1 MQKRKKKLAVY
12 LTCILL
18 LSLFNFA
25 TCKYSFKDTSPIPQ
39 EVKTFR
45 VNYLENKA
53 QYVNTQL
60 SPQLTE
66 KLKQKIINTTR
77 LRQTNDDDAH
87 YDISGFV
94 SQYYTS
100 TVAISG
106 NNASGNRLTV
116 SFHLVFRNTLDEKTE
131 DGPAQNMM
139 KKDHA
144 ALQSVN
150 FLGFLV
156 PSCARACNDTCD
168 VIKHLQRSFQRKCGK
183 RFGAAM
189 ENGGK
194 AMACLVIESILEI
207 PMQTIGGNQYVVVHR
222 LHAV

>member
-1 MQKRKKKLAVY
+1 MQKRNPYKLY
-12 LTCILL
+12 LACILL
-18 LSLFNFA
+18 LTIFSFA

-39 EVKTFR
+39 EIKTFR

-94 SQYYTS
+94 SQYFTS
-100 TVAISG
+100 TVSIAG

-116 SFHLVFRNTLDEKTE
+116 GFHLVFRCTLDEKKNFETDLLSTFDFPATQSLTE
-131 DGPAQNMM
+131 AEASLNSDIVKNTVDAIFN
-139 KKDHA
+139 KIF
-144 ALQSVN
+144 SN
-150 FLGFLV
+150 W
-156 PSCARACNDTCD
+156 
-168 VIKHLQRSFQRKCGK
+168 
-183 RFGAAM
+183 
-189 ENGGK
+189 
-194 AMACLVIESILEI
+194 
-207 PMQTIGGNQYVVVHR
+207 
-222 LHAV
+222 

>member
-1 MQKRKKKLAVY
+1 MFEKIKL
-12 LTCILL
+12 LITGILIAGVF
-18 LSLFNFA
+18 SFA

-77 LRQTNDDDAH
+77 LRQTNDEDAH

-100 TVAISG
+100 TIAISG

-116 SFHLVFRNTLDEKTE
+116 GFHLVFRNTLDEKKNLEADLIRTF
-131 DGPAQNMM
+131 DFPAT
-139 KKDHA
+139 
-144 ALQSVN
+144 QSLSQAEATLNTDIVKN
-150 FLGFLV
+150 IV
-156 PSCARACNDTCD
+156 D
-168 VIKHLQRSFQRKCGK
+168 
-183 RFGAAM
+183 
-189 ENGGK
+189 
-194 AMACLVIESILEI
+194 EI
-207 PMQTIGGNQYVVVHR
+207 FNKIFSNW
-222 LHAV
+222 

>member
-1 MQKRKKKLAVY
+1 MQKRNHIILY

-18 LSLFNFA
+18 LTIFSFA

-39 EVKTFR
+39 EIKTFR

-77 LRQTNDDDAH
+77 LRQTNDEDAH

-100 TVAISG
+100 TISITG
-106 NNASGNRLTV
+106 ANSSGNRLTV
-116 SFHLVFRNTLDEKTE
+116 SFHLVFRNTLDEKKNFET
-131 DGPAQNMM
+131 DLARTFDFPAT
-139 KKDHA
+139 
-144 ALQSVN
+144 QSLTQAEATLN
-150 FLGFLV
+150 
-156 PSCARACNDTCD
+156 NDIVKNIVD
-168 VIKHLQRSFQRKCGK
+168 
-183 RFGAAM
+183 
-189 ENGGK
+189 
-194 AMACLVIESILEI
+194 EI
-207 PMQTIGGNQYVVVHR
+207 FNKIFSNW
-222 LHAV
+222 